1 MVVTEK
7 PFGPLLATALKK
19 LILKLVSFK
28 NFMALLSLALS
39 LVVVSMPHIHATFK
53 DWGDFAFKVLAL
65 FFASNQV
72 QKWIFARFNIK
83 DDRPNDLYDVTEEP
97 GSECEEGEYG
107 DEG

>member
-1 MVVTEK
+1 MIVTEK
-7 PFGPLLATALKK
+7 PFRQVLVTALKK
-19 LILKLVSFK
+19 LVLKLVSFK
-28 NFMALLSLALS
+28 NLIAILAIILG
-39 LVVVSMPHIHATFK
+39 VVVISLPHINATFK
-53 DWGDFAFKVLAL
+53 DWGDYMFRVLVL

-97 GSECEEGEYG
+97 GSECEEGDYG

>member
-1 MVVTEK
+1 MQIRERS
-7 PFGPLLATALKK
+7 FGGVFLTALKK
-19 LILKLVSFK
+19 LVLKLVSFK
-28 NFMALLSLALS
+28 NLIAILAIILG
-39 LVVVSMPHIHATFK
+39 VVVISLPHINATFK
-53 DWGDFAFKVLAL
+53 DWGDYMFKVLVL

-97 GSECEEGEYG
+97 GSECGEGDYG